1 MSANLLMTPLTRTS
15 LQMALLMEKPLY
27 LETLAKLLSVA
38 LLPLPLVLRQHLIC
52 PPPSYHPHAAQEDT
66 RPQKWPLFLIRR
78 RTSLLP
84 SHHRVR

>member
-66 RPQKWPLFLIRR
+66 DLKNGPCF
-78 RTSLLP
+78 
-84 SHHRVR
+84 